1 MHFTSK
7 TNGAPLNSAPWTNKF
22 AENKYGNSKSKS
34 DAETNANAKHVLVS
48 RTDYLTV
55 FLLFS
60 VFSFAIISQICTTFL
75 GLGSCICCNIVFCI
89 LSCHVNASCFYFPSM

>member
-48 RTDYLTV
+48 RTDYLCFCCLV
-55 FLLFS
+55 FFLLQLLVKF
-60 VFSFAIISQICTTFL
+60 VQHCVTIRQNVDF
-75 GLGSCICCNIVFCI
+75 FC
-89 LSCHVNASCFYFPSM
+89 